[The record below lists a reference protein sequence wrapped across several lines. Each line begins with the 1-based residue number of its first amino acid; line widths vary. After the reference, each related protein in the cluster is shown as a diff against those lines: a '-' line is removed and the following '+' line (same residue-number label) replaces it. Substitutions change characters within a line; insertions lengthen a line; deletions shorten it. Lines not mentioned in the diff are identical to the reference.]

1 MADEAL
7 DLRAIAAAAASTKA
21 EGQGIPGEVAGT
33 PGKAADLDQ
42 RALAAVAAAMKA
54 EGQSIPV
61 EVVGTTSKTADLE
74 RAAGLAG
81 RAVAQGVA
89 GTVGLAYDPIAAVQ
103 NYLFGTEVQPLR
115 EQVKRVLTDL
125 GVPNPEGAME
135 RVVGAIGEGAIGA
148 GVQAKAA
155 QAAVPLLQAGA
166 QRVATSMAAQ
176 QPAQVAGG
184 ATAGGSAQA
193 AAEAGAGPL
202 GQIGAALLGGAVGGR
217 AATTRI
223 EAPTAALPAAVK
235 EAEQAGVRVMTTDVI
250 PPTTFAGKWLQRA
263 GEMIPYAGT
272 GRPRAAQ
279 QAERTQASVDLLR
292 NYGVTEGSAADNTII
307 ANVTKDLLARR
318 GEQLT
323 KYTGMKNGV
332 IDGLK
337 DAGVVDV
344 ARTVKAIDDEIASL
358 RGLRSSA
365 YEPVIARLE
374 DWKKAITGTREIT
387 LPNGQKR
394 TVVEGQPITNIEQL
408 RKDVGAAFT
417 APELSSIR
425 STGEKAL
432 SRIYAPLR
440 EDMADFIKA
449 NGQRRDFDKWNIANK
464 QLASMTEDLELNAM
478 KTALAKGDTSPETI
492 RSLLFSA
499 KPSDVKALYRGLS
512 SDGKRNARTA
522 VLQEAFNEVGGNFEN
537 LSPDQ
542 FKRQLIRL
550 GGPIGVFFSGQ
561 DLKAVEGLT
570 RALKLTEQAGRA
582 GVSTATGERGVPIL
596 GAALLTD
603 LLGTAGAA
611 VGTGATIG
619 GTARLYESAP
629 IRNILLKLPQTA
641 VGSAEEAE
649 LAKRLTAAIRAQT
662 AVEEK
667 K

>member
-1 MADEAL
+1 M
-7 DLRAIAAAAASTKA
+7 
-21 EGQGIPGEVAGT
+21 
-33 PGKAADLDQ
+33 ADLDPIALSAAIAE
-42 RALAAVAAAMKA
+42 ALAQA
-54 EGQSIPV
+54 ESEKPKG
-61 EVVGTTSKTADLE
+61 KTADLE
-74 RAAGLAG
+74 RQLGLTG

-103 NYLFGTEVQPLR
+103 NYLFGTEIQPLR

-135 RVVGAIGEGAIGA
+135 RVVGAISEGAAGA
-148 GVQAKAA
+148 GVQAKVA
-155 QAAVPLLQAGA
+155 QAAVPLLKDGA

-184 ATAGGSAQA
+184 AAAGGSAQA

-202 GQIGAALLGGAVGGR
+202 GQISAALLGGAVGGR

-235 EAEQAGVRVMTTDVI
+235 EAEEAGIRVMTTDVRQ
-250 PPTTFAGKWLQRA
+250 PTTFAGKWLQRT

-272 GRPRAAQ
+272 GGPRAAQ
-279 QAERTQASVDLLR
+279 QGERTQASVDLLR
-292 NYGVTEGSAADNTII
+292 NYGVTEASAADNTVI

-318 GEQLT
+318 GEQLS
-323 KYTGMKNGV
+323 KYTGMKNEV
-332 IDGLK
+332 IERVG
-337 DAGVVDV
+337 AIGGTVDV
-344 ARTVKAIDDEIASL
+344 SRSVAKIDE
-358 RGLRSSA
+358 
-365 YEPVIARLE
+365 EIARLNNISPTQFKPVV
-374 DWKKAITGTREIT
+374 DRLQTWRDDITGTREVT
-387 LPNGQKR
+387 LPNGQKQM
-394 TVVEGQPITNIEQL
+394 VAQGQTLPTIEVL
-408 RKDVGAAFT
+408 RKQIGESFTDPSLAAV
-417 APELSSIR
+417 R
-425 STGEKAL
+425 SEGEKVL
-432 SRIYAPLR
+432 SRIYKPLR
-440 EDMADFIKA
+440 EDMAAFIKT
-449 NGQRRDFDKWNIANK
+449 NGERRDADKWNVANR
-464 QLASMTEDLELNAM
+464 QLAGMIGELELGAM
-478 KTALAKGDTSPETI
+478 KTALAKGDSSPEVI
-492 RSLLFSA
+492 RSMLFSA

-512 SDGKRNARTA
+512 AEGKRNARTA
-522 VLQEAFNEVGGNFEN
+522 VLQEAFNKVGGNFEN

-570 RALKLTEQAGRA
+570 RALKMTEQAGRA

-611 VGTGATIG
+611 VTAGATIG
-619 GTARLYESAP
+619 GAARLYESAP